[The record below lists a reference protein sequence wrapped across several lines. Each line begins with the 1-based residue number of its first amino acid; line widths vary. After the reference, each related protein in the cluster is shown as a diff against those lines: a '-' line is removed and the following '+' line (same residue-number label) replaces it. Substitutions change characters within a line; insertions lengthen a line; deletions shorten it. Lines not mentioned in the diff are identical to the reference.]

1 MSFGPKA
8 GDGRFG
14 SFQSSTPLGRDAS
27 AEEQA
32 WMDAAATV
40 GTWASQQAFQAGRD
54 SADREIAGSLLD
66 QNEAY
71 RGPGEADQEV
81 AAYGELGREHFGD
94 PQPGDYPGRENQTEN
109 EAEAG

>member
-8 GDGRFG
+8 DHPAA
-14 SFQSSTPLGRDAS
+14 TPD
-27 AEEQA
+27 QA
-32 WMDAAATV
+32 WIDAAATV
-40 GTWASQQAFQAGRD
+40 GTWASQQAFERGCEVGQQE
-54 SADREIAGSLLD
+54 ADWEIAGALLD

-71 RGPGEADQEV
+71 RAPGEADQEM

-94 PQPGDYPGRENQTEN
+94 PRPGDYPGRQAEHENEN